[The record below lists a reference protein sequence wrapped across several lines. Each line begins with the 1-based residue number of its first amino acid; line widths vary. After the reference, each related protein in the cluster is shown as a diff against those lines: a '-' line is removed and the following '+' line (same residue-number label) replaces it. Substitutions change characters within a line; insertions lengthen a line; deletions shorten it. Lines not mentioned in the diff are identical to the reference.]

1 MVAAWFEDHSVAG
14 LVLPSGWFGRPHD
27 NAHELTW
34 STALADRLLLELD
47 GQQLLILTGPVE
59 VVSRADELVV
69 SCGADIIFAW
79 REYGDGGSHV
89 EHFNNGEVH
98 FVSKGEESVKRAK

>member
-1 MVAAWFEDHSVAG
+1 MVVAWFEAHSVAG

-34 STALADRLLLELD
+34 SSARADRLLLELD
-47 GQQLLILTGPVE
+47 GQQLLILTRPVE
-59 VVSRADELVV
+59 VVSRTDELVV
-69 SCGADIIFAW
+69 SCGADIVFVW
-79 REYGDGGSHV
+79 REYGGGGGHV

-98 FVSKGEESVKRAK
+98 FVNRGWDSVERAK